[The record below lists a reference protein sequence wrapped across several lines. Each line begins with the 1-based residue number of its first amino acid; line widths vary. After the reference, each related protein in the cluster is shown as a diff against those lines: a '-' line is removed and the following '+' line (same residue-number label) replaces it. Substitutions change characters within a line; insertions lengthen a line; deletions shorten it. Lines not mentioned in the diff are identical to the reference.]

1 MGRPVRRF
9 RAAVCARRPEAE
21 SGASL
26 WSEKHFYPTGCR
38 WSGRAQIRRPAA
50 CLPILY
56 GTPGTVRQQAGKTAA
71 STRRQAAARP
81 DGRPGSAE
89 VEERGPNEA
98 VNGRRSTF
106 SPLPPAGFA
115 LEFTS

>member
-26 WSEKHFYPTGCR
+26 WSEKRFYPTGCR
-38 WSGRAQIRRPAA
+38 WSGRAQIRRPDA

-56 GTPGTVRQQAGKTAA
+56 GTPGTVRQQGGKTAA

-81 DGRPGSAE
+81 DGCPCSVE
-89 VEERGPNEA
+89 VDQWGPKEA
-98 VNGRRSTF
+98 VHG
-106 SPLPPAGFA
+106 
-115 LEFTS
+115 